1 MLTFPFLT
9 RGTHPTPPRI
19 NAKPACSAGLANG
32 RYVTALRRTAP
43 LALALALLAPALP
56 SALAAPATPP
66 NGAADPGPP
75 GIPHTLAV
83 FDDPSALSTL
93 FIERGAGQFAS
104 ITRDGLSWS
113 PTATNI
119 YTLILAKRGV
129 PLVTRDKTIVV
140 TFRLPTDGA
149 SLGLHLH
156 GKSESAP
163 SHLVLVSRTAGER
176 GLIRVYR
183 TPTWPSGTIAATDML
198 PSAQARMPAFP
209 SGGWYRLVIT
219 TQTGPAT
226 EGTTLSTLLFSENNE
241 TVIASLD
248 AHDSGPTLPD
258 AGLVAIRL
266 FAPPLG
272 RIDVRAL
279 IAQP

>member
-1 MLTFPFLT
+1 M
-9 RGTHPTPPRI
+9 
-19 NAKPACSAGLANG
+19 PACAAEPASGRVSA
-32 RYVTALRRTAP
+32 ALLRTAP
-43 LALALALLAPALP
+43 LALALALLAPAGP
-56 SALAAPATPP
+56 SALAAPATPA
-66 NGAADPGPP
+66 NGSTNPP
-75 GIPHTLAV
+75 GIPRTLAA

-104 ITRDGLSWS
+104 ITRDGLSWA

-119 YTLILAKRGV
+119 YTLILAKRGA
-129 PLVTRDKTIVV
+129 PLVTKDKTIAL

-156 GKSESAP
+156 GKSESSP
-163 SHLVLVSRTAGER
+163 SHLVLVSRTTGDR

-183 TPTWPSGTIAATDML
+183 TPTWPSLSIAATDLL
-198 PSAQARMPAFP
+198 PSAQARLTAFP
-209 SGGWYRLVIT
+209 AGGWYRLVIT
-219 TQTGPAT
+219 TQTAPAAA
-226 EGTTLSTLLFSENNE
+226 GTTLSTLLFAEAND
-241 TVIASLD
+241 TVIANLD
-248 AHDSGPTLPD
+248 TYDSGPALPD

-272 RIDVRAL
+272 RIDVRTL